1 MFSPGWLL
9 GTGTIPGL
17 GWALSPLI
25 LLDDSFPALSSFL
38 THMHWSDARGSL
50 CSSLLSGNLC
60 QKLWPPW
67 SPQPLSPSPH
77 QGVCWTL
84 LGPPPIPG
92 PGDSNSGA
100 HLVPFLSLRYCCPLF
115 SDLQHLKPTVT
126 CTLSGFLVILGGRVH
141 LVPVDLLWSDVG
153 AGLWHD

>member
-9 GTGTIPGL
+9 GTGTVPGL

-126 CTLSGFLVILGGRVH
+126 CTFALIPFLILGSDINVIKVLGIVIL
-141 LVPVDLLWSDVG
+141 
-153 AGLWHD
+153 